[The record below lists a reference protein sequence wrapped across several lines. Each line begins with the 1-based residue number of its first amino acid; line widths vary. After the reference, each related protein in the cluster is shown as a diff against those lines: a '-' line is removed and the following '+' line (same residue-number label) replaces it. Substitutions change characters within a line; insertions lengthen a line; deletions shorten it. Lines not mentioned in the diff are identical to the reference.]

1 MRLFSCGESNLYHGQ
16 QAGTMTKLPASV
28 IRDVVRF
35 VDEVGV
41 AFHID
46 TSYLIGVRE
55 CVPCAYIIAYWYQYI
70 VLCALSILVPIV
82 VCDIL

>member
-1 MRLFSCGESNLYHGQ
+1 M
-16 QAGTMTKLPASV
+16 AKLPASV

-55 CVPCAYIIAYWYQYI
+55 CVP
-70 VLCALSILVPIV
+70 LSMV
-82 VCDIL
+82 

>member
-1 MRLFSCGESNLYHGQ
+1 
-16 QAGTMTKLPASV
+16 MTELPASV

-55 CVPCAYIIAYWYQYI
+55 CVPCAYIIA
-70 VLCALSILVPIV
+70 LMVPIY
-82 VCDIL
+82 

>member
-16 QAGTMTKLPASV
+16 QAGTMTELPASV

-35 VDEVGV
+35 IDEVGV

-46 TSYLIGVRE
+46 TSYLVGVRE
-55 CVPCAYIIAYWYQYI
+55 CVPLTVI
-70 VLCALSILVPIV
+70 
-82 VCDIL
+82 

>member
-1 MRLFSCGESNLYHGQ
+1 
-16 QAGTMTKLPASV
+16 MTELPASV